1 MCVREKCVDR
11 GRGTQTPAMC
21 PTRGTSTTINIRAA
35 RRSCHSHHT
44 VSYSKN
50 PNLML
55 QSLQEKWSR
64 SWHDLVLEQSFY
76 FKSRSR
82 TTFLLT
88 TVLRG
93 SGSKRRLSRCL
104 PNTSTFVPNDCLQ
117 CLYCVL
123 PIMRCAFGAHLDVVV
138 AERRTPC
145 RFVGNLTFPSLFLG
159 KMAVFEKKESNVVIE
174 RLLK

>member
-1 MCVREKCVDR
+1 
-11 GRGTQTPAMC
+11 MC

-35 RRSCHSHHT
+35 RRSFYSHHT

-55 QSLQEKWSR
+55 RSLQEKWSR

-88 TVLRG
+88 SVLRG
-93 SGSKRRLSRCL
+93 SGSKRKLSRCL
-104 PNTSTFVPNDCLQ
+104 PNTSMFVPNDSSDCSQ

-123 PIMRCAFGAHLDVVV
+123 PIMRCAFGAHLEVGL
-138 AERRTPC
+138 AERQVSC

-159 KMAVFEKKESNVVIE
+159 EDG
-174 RLLK
+174 RLWKDGIKCRYRTTSKVETLF